1 LVRSRRYSND
11 NDPGVSVYEVKRSPK
26 NLEAISIADPT
37 RRIETERIWRVQ
49 FSAIAAS
56 TNGASATAKT
66 RRLKASKLD
75 ADAGVKLNSA
85 PEPQNF
91 NQ

>member
-1 LVRSRRYSND
+1 LLNA
-11 NDPGVSVYEVKRSPK
+11 GSV
-26 NLEAISIADPT
+26 AID
-37 RRIETERIWRVQ
+37 RII
-49 FSAIAAS
+49 SAIAAS

-66 RRLKASKLD
+66 LRLKASKLD